1 MEWAAILGEWMGWGI
16 FFLVIFIGIILN
28 FLGLFGNWLFLL
40 AIGTVA
46 ALSGF
51 EHFGIITLVILLALA
66 IIGEVVEAL
75 ASGVGAAKFGGG
87 KGAMAAS
94 VIGCILGAII
104 GTPLIPI
111 PLIGT
116 LIGACIGAFAGATF
130 YEHKHQEKELE
141 DAMKVGFGAALGKV
155 GGLFAKSFIGFI
167 MLAIAA
173 WTY

>member
-1 MEWAAILGEWMGWGI
+1 MEWTAVIAEWIGWGI
-16 FFLVIFIGIILN
+16 FFLIIFIGIILN

-46 ALSGF
+46 AMSGF
-51 EHFGIITLVILLALA
+51 EHFGILTIISILALA
-66 IIGEVVEAL
+66 IVGEIVEAL

-94 VIGCILGAII
+94 VVGCILGAIA

-116 LIGACIGAFAGATF
+116 LIGACIGAFAGATL
-130 YEHKHQEKELE
+130 YEYKHQEKELE

-155 GGLFAKSFIGFI
+155 GGLFAKSLIGFI
-167 MLAIAA
+167 ILAIAA